1 MLCEIGAWA
10 GFSAKT
16 LAYEGYTPMMVYLP
30 LVVHGTPPGEPT
42 KSENRPPLN
51 WFIAALA
58 GFAERERA
66 DNAEFFH
73 ETPHHT
79 PRGFLVEAAK

>member
-16 LAYEGYTPMMVYLP
+16 LMEEGHHPMTVYFP
-30 LVVHGTPPGEPT
+30 LVVRGMPLIEPT
-42 KSENRPPLN
+42 KFENRDPLD
-51 WFIAALA
+51 WFIASLA

-66 DNAEFFH
+66 DKFEFFH
-73 ETPHHT
+73 ETSHHT
-79 PRGFLVEAAK
+79 PRGFLGEAAE

>member
-1 MLCEIGAWA
+1 MTEY
-10 GFSAKT
+10 F
-16 LAYEGYTPMMVYLP
+16 P
-30 LVVHGTPPGEPT
+30 LVVHGTPLIQPT
-42 KSENRPPLN
+42 KSENRDPLD
-51 WFIAALA
+51 WFIAAMA

-79 PRGFLVEAAK
+79 PRGFLGEAAE